1 MTSAYQRVVEISI
14 AVIKVSPDGVRF
26 IDLKNR
32 VLKEMPNL
40 NENTLS
46 GALNRFRNNLPEDI
60 LRPVRGLYITKTAWS
75 NRDKKKLVPQRAPR
89 NRQNSGRSEEHTSE
103 LQSLMRT
110 SYAVFCLKK
119 KKCTNAPPELHLTNQ
134 NKRNN

>member
-14 AVIKVSPDGVRF
+14 AAIKVSPDGVRF

-32 VLKEMPNL
+32 VLKEMPKL

-89 NRQNSGRSEEHTSE
+89 NRQNSGD
-103 LQSLMRT
+103 
-110 SYAVFCLKK
+110 KK
-119 KKCTNAPPELHLTNQ
+119 
-134 NKRNN
+134 